1 MAAAPARGGDAVR
14 SRAASRGP
22 FYRSRRRRWLGQP
35 AGAHWQR
42 LCGIGRGQD
51 ATYAMHILHRLHG
64 TRAPFSPTDEASA
77 KWASMVQDAMHA
89 ILCVSRTA
97 AVLTR
102 TLPFLHIR
110 LAHRYSAS
118 PRARALPF
126 CTFNSRTALVLAPA
140 LALPAQWSAAPR
152 PLLPAAEAP
161 SGPSK

>member
-14 SRAASRGP
+14 SRALAGRVQGLS
-22 FYRSRRRRWLGQP
+22 YRSRRWRRLGQP
-35 AGAHWQR
+35 AGAHRQR

-51 ATYAMHILHRLHG
+51 ATYAIHILHPLHG

-97 AVLTR
+97 TLLTR

-118 PRARALPF
+118 PHARALPF
-126 CTFNSRTALVLAPA
+126 CTFSSRTAIVLAPA
-140 LALPAQWSAAPR
+140 LALPAQCRALSGLQPKH
-152 PLLPAAEAP
+152 PL
-161 SGPSK
+161 